1 MAENEEI
8 NVEDKHMEYRV
19 KKASLQARK
28 VHITKAYTKCLELMN
43 QETVNTDDLKLY
55 LDALGNRYDSYKLY
69 YNKYEG
75 DLLVNCVDKTEVDQ
89 YYELEE
95 KILSCKS
102 QALNKLKCVNQ
113 AVGESAP
120 TNNMS
125 LPKLPELCLPVFNP
139 GKNWEEFWSIFKAAV
154 HDRSDTAC
162 VTKLF
167 YLKGQVRGDAH
178 ILIQAFPNVNDSYK
192 EAVDLLKVTYGNIE
206 QSRLDLVNIIV
217 NLKSPDHTY
226 KGLQQFR
233 VKLESTLKTLS
244 NKYNLK
250 ESDWLLS
257 AMVQNKLS
265 CKTLEWLSNKYHKGY
280 FGLEEIRLGLQELIV
295 HLQTSQLTHFKD
307 ATHNNSEVSVKFHK
321 GKNYPCVNQ
330 NSFPKKSCIGAYQA
344 AGIRNNDSP
353 QGKKNKY
360 PPKSSP
366 VNKKPVKERRDCLFC
381 KGTHVSKNCNAYN
394 TWNDKVERL
403 EELDRCIRCLANHNV
418 KDCYAKL
425 NFCYQCHKGRHH
437 IVMCKGLYDNVDN
450 LDTTIANVKIAAD
463 VNNDGF
469 TEVALPV
476 LQVKIDDRHKS
487 KNVTALLDQ
496 GSQRTFIKRKCLDGM
511 KVQMGDPTT
520 LKLSGFL
527 SDKRAQLYD
536 TVYVTVRLGNEK
548 KCVNAVIVDR
558 LPEKIS
564 TVGLSKATERLSHNV
579 NLAQSGVSDDSVGPI
594 NILIGSDYYASF
606 VKGMVKKCGV
616 TLLKTAGGHVMYGR
630 IPRNNNS

>member
-8 NVEDKHMEYRV
+8 DVEDKHMEYRI
-19 KKASLQARK
+19 KKASVQARK
-28 VHITKAYTKCLELMN
+28 VHVTKAYNKFLELMN

-55 LDALGNRYDSYKLY
+55 LDALGNRYDSCKLY

-75 DLLVNCVDKTEVDQ
+75 DLLVNCVDETEVDQ

-113 AVGESAP
+113 AVNQSAP
-120 TNNMS
+120 T
-125 LPKLPELCLPVFNP
+125 KLPELCLPVFNP
-139 GKNWEEFWSIFKAAV
+139 GENWEEFWSIFKAAL
-154 HDRSDTAC
+154 HDRSDLGC

-167 YLKGQVRGDAH
+167 YLKGEVRGDAH
-178 ILIQAFPNVNDSYK
+178 ILIQAFPNVDDSYK
-192 EAVDLLKVTYGNIE
+192 EAVDLLKVTYDNIE

-257 AMVQNKLS
+257 AIVQNKLS

-280 FGLEEIRLGLQELIV
+280 FGLEEIRLDLQELIV
-295 HLQTSQLTHFKD
+295 QLQTSQLTHFKD

-321 GKNYPCVNQ
+321 GRNYPNSNNQ
-330 NSFPKKSCIGAYQA
+330 NSFPKKSCIGAYQV

-353 QGKKNKY
+353 PCKKNKY

-366 VNKKPVKERRDCLFC
+366 VNKKPVREKRDCLFC
-381 KGTHVSKNCNAYN
+381 KSTHSSKNCNAYN
-394 TWNDKVERL
+394 SWNDKVERL
-403 EELDRCIRCLANHNV
+403 EELDRCITCLGNHNV

-437 IVMCKGLYDNVDN
+437 IVMCKGLYVNVDNNDNVDN
-450 LDTTIANVKIAAD
+450 PDSTVANVKIAAN
-463 VNNDGF
+463 VNNDDF
-469 TEVALPV
+469 VEVALPV
-476 LQVKIDDRHKS
+476 LQVKIDDKRHKS
-487 KNVTALLDQ
+487 KNVNTLLDQ

-520 LKLSGFL
+520 LKLSAFL
-527 SDKRAQLYD
+527 SDKRPQLYD

-548 KCVNAVIVDR
+548 KRVNAVIVDR
-558 LPEKIS
+558 LPEKYLQR
-564 TVGLSKATERLSHNV
+564 LSKATERLSHNV
-579 NLAQSGVSDDSVGPI
+579 N
-594 NILIGSDYYASF
+594 
-606 VKGMVKKCGV
+606 
-616 TLLKTAGGHVMYGR
+616 
-630 IPRNNNS
+630 